1 VLQLQEGQTVR
12 NYYTVSTL
20 FVLLILLGLAFSVSA
35 CQGTNQ
41 SDNKIGVVVSIA
53 PQADFVTAVGGEKVA
68 VTVMVPPGA
77 DPHTYEPTPSQMV
90 GVSNA
95 KMYAKVGSGI
105 EFELAW
111 MDKIGQQNK
120 KMLIVDCSNGVQMM
134 EMKENHGD
142 EDDGEYHRGK
152 DPHIWLSPQNA
163 KLMVRNIC
171 SGLIQ
176 VDPQNEAYCT
186 RNRDEYLAKLDALDK
201 DIREG
206 LSGIKNRGF
215 IVFHPA
221 WGYFAKDY
229 NLEQIPIEIGGKE
242 PSAKDIADSIQKARE
257 LGIKIIFAEPQFNPK
272 SAETIAKEI
281 GGRVVFIDPL
291 AEDYIG
297 NMRLVLDELVKAME

>member
-1 VLQLQEGQTVR
+1 MR
-12 NYYTVSTL
+12 DYY
-20 FVLLILLGLAFSVSA
+20 SVSLSFILFMLLVLVFLVIS

-41 SDNKIGVVVSIA
+41 ADDKIGVVVSIE
-53 PQADFVTAVGGEKVA
+53 PQADFAAAVGGGKLV

-77 DPHTYEPTPSQMV
+77 DPHTYEPTPSQLV
-90 GVSNA
+90 KVSRA
-95 KMYAKVGSGI
+95 KMYAKVGSGV

-111 MDKIGQQNK
+111 MDKISQQNE
-120 KMLIVDCSNGVQMM
+120 KMLIVDCSKGVQIM
-134 EMKENHGD
+134 EMEEHQGD
-142 EDDGEYHRGK
+142 EDDCGHHQGG

-163 KLMVRNIC
+163 KLMVENIC

-176 VDPQNEAYCT
+176 VDLQNEAYYT

-206 LSGIKNRGF
+206 LSRVINRRF
-215 IVFHPA
+215 MVFHPA
-221 WGYFAKDY
+221 WGYFARDY
-229 NLEQIPIEIGGKE
+229 NLAQIPIEVGGKE
-242 PSAKDIADSIQKARE
+242 PSAKDIADLIRKAKE

-291 AEDYIG
+291 AEDYIS